1 MGLWDRYIL
10 AICATSPAAYISNPI
25 QSDPCESR
33 EWSGVVVA
41 APPARHTLPPSL
53 ASSVTTETQSETELS
68 EMALNTSPP
77 HGVVQHKPTTG
88 DKKNNKDTNNN
99 IISVSSASV
108 SSAMLKAAKR
118 FQEKLRM
125 KGRKKKKKRTQSQ
138 SQSVPKPL
146 KTSRS
151 YKTQPL
157 KKGKSYSSSSDR
169 MPRERSLAEHRER
182 NYVFDTKIGAR
193 NSRTGFKLRKY
204 YRLGSQNT
212 RRRRDRIYSVDS
224 DSDQPDM

>member
-1 MGLWDRYIL
+1 MARNI
-10 AICATSPAAYISNPI
+10 SPACSAGHNKPPPGISSNNNNNNNNNKFTYIS
-25 QSDPCESR
+25 S
-33 EWSGVVVA
+33 
-41 APPARHTLPPSL
+41 
-53 ASSVTTETQSETELS
+53 TTKI
-68 EMALNTSPP
+68 NN
-77 HGVVQHKPTTG
+77 
-88 DKKNNKDTNNN
+88 NNKLSSFSYRDG
-99 IISVSSASV
+99 ISP
-108 SSAMLKAAKR
+108 AMLKAAKR

-157 KKGKSYSSSSDR
+157 KKGKSYSSRSDR

-204 YRLGSQNT
+204 YILGSQNT

-224 DSDQPDM
+224 DSDHPDM